1 MSMFRSQSIGLY
13 KLIITRENAKE
24 VIGELGKVG
33 CLEFLDLNEKTPDY
47 RRGSSSYL
55 KYCDENQRRL
65 RFLEEVCHQFNHP
78 LTPANNPAL
87 LQQALENLL
96 AERDIDS
103 DTYLKQVDQDLER
116 LEEVLTEQSD
126 SFYKG
131 QERIQKLKEHLLVLD
146 QAQQFGRAMEE
157 AAHNQSGSFSFSKA
171 SGPTGSFAI
180 SEPRVE
186 EHGGGLH
193 VGGHLSL
200 NLTMPMIQD
209 IQTVSAARSISI
221 IYGVLP
227 RVHSDRLR
235 RMIFRATR
243 GNSLVMLEDIG
254 LKMKLHGDSLCE
266 ASLVIIAYPGSSES
280 SFGKTICNIVDGLEG
295 HRYDVPKEHV
305 DIVDLETD
313 INQSYHD
320 LIEIQKLTQARIQGK
335 LAEYSTCR
343 SSVLPSYSEELKWF
357 FHRERL
363 IFLTLDKCQAISDDE
378 NFLHAYCWCPVQRD
392 LEVFEKI
399 HLIKHRVP
407 DVLCQFLPVNEER
420 FGSPPTFIP
429 TNEFTGMFQE
439 IVNAYSIPKYQE
451 ANPAYFTIVTFPF
464 LFGVMYGDVGHGSL
478 LFLFGLYLMRRG
490 KPTENDREIFQF
502 LGKSRYL
509 ITMMGFFAIFCGFIY
524 NDFFSMHMPLFS
536 SCYNEKIT
544 EVSHSNKVSN
554 LVPLRRTQDCVY
566 PFGIDPIWGHAKNGL
581 EFQNSFKMKLS
592 VILGLTHMFVG
603 LFLKG
608 MNTVFFQKST
618 TFFFGFI
625 PELMFMVS
633 IFGYM
638 GFLIFYKW
646 STNWNDNI
654 RDPPSI
660 IRAILMM
667 SLEFGK
673 AVRGGLQRK
682 EKTDKT
688 FTLKFFCHS
697 IGRPNNFL

>member
-1 MSMFRSQSIGLY
+1 
-13 KLIITRENAKE
+13 
-24 VIGELGKVG
+24 
-33 CLEFLDLNEKTPDY
+33 
-47 RRGSSSYL
+47 
-55 KYCDENQRRL
+55 
-65 RFLEEVCHQFNHP
+65 
-78 LTPANNPAL
+78 
-87 LQQALENLL
+87 
-96 AERDIDS
+96 
-103 DTYLKQVDQDLER
+103 
-116 LEEVLTEQSD
+116 LTEQSD

-343 SSVLPSYSEELKWF
+343 SVSTSNYQEIPLMTLLFRSLVGVTFLFRGIKMVLPSRAF
-357 FHRERL
+357 
-363 IFLTLDKCQAISDDE
+363 
-378 NFLHAYCWCPVQRD
+378 D
-392 LEVFEKI
+392 LF
-399 HLIKHRVP
+399 
-407 DVLCQFLPVNEER
+407 DA
-420 FGSPPTFIP
+420 G
-429 TNEFTGMFQE
+429 
-439 IVNAYSIPKYQE
+439 
-451 ANPAYFTIVTFPF
+451 
-464 LFGVMYGDVGHGSL
+464 
-478 LFLFGLYLMRRG
+478 
-490 KPTENDREIFQF
+490 
-502 LGKSRYL
+502 
-509 ITMMGFFAIFCGFIY
+509 
-524 NDFFSMHMPLFS
+524 
-536 SCYNEKIT
+536 
-544 EVSHSNKVSN
+544 
-554 LVPLRRTQDCVY
+554 
-566 PFGIDPIWGHAKNGL
+566 
-581 EFQNSFKMKLS
+581 
-592 VILGLTHMFVG
+592 
-603 LFLKG
+603 
-608 MNTVFFQKST
+608 
-618 TFFFGFI
+618 
-625 PELMFMVS
+625 
-633 IFGYM
+633 
-638 GFLIFYKW
+638 
-646 STNWNDNI
+646 
-654 RDPPSI
+654 
-660 IRAILMM
+660 
-667 SLEFGK
+667 
-673 AVRGGLQRK
+673 
-682 EKTDKT
+682 
-688 FTLKFFCHS
+688 
-697 IGRPNNFL
+697 